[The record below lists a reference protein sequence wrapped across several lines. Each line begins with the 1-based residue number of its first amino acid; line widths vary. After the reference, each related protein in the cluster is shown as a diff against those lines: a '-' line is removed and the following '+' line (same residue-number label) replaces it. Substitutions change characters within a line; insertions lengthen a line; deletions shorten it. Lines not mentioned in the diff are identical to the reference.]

1 MLNHI
6 VMTRCQRAK
15 LKTELGP
22 ELNSLLEVQA
32 HPFVLIDANYHIVG
46 ANQAYCDNYGVARE
60 QIIGRRCHEVSH
72 RSAVPCHQNGED
84 CPHQAVFSSG
94 KAHEVIHTHFD
105 RHHRPEYA
113 RIKGYPIFDEIGVRY
128 LGEAVMPIASSD
140 ELNCDEMRMVGSS
153 PAFLHCVEMLS
164 MTAQSEASVLL
175 LGESGVGKEL
185 AAQYLHKRSSRRD
198 KPFVAINCAAI
209 TETMFEDELFG
220 HERGAFTGCIGRK
233 QGLFELA
240 DGGTLFLDEAG
251 EIPLAMQA
259 KLLRVLETGEFR
271 RMGGTETLQANV
283 RIVAATNRN
292 LLEMAES
299 GLYRLDLYY
308 RIAGIDLRLPSLRE
322 RRSDIPA
329 LAEAMLKRITESG
342 APRCKL
348 TDEAVAKLTQHDF
361 PGNVRELRNILL
373 KAVAIC
379 HHSIISADHIVL
391 GSAGMQPV
399 RHVAVT
405 EAVAVLPQAVS
416 DVHQVVSGV
425 PIAELEAKYIA
436 DLLQIH
442 HGHRRNV
449 ADILGISE
457 RTLYRKLKLY
467 GLS

>member
-1 MLNHI
+1 MEKI
-6 VMTRCQRAK
+6 S
-15 LKTELGP
+15 P
-22 ELNSLLEVQA
+22 ELDSLLEVHVQ
-32 HPFVLIDANYHIVG
+32 PFVLIDADYRIVG
-46 ANQAYCDNYGVARE
+46 ANQAYCDNYGLARE
-60 QIIGRRCHEVSH
+60 QIIGQRCHEISH

-94 KAHEVIHTHFD
+94 KEHEVIHTHFD
-105 RHHRPEYA
+105 QYHRPEYA
-113 RIKGYPIFDEIGVRY
+113 RIKGYPIFDKVDVRY
-128 LGEAVMPIASSD
+128 LGETLVPIASPD
-140 ELNCDEMRMVGSS
+140 EMNCDEMRMVGSS

-164 MTAQSEASVLL
+164 LTAQSEASVLL

-185 AAQYLHKRSSRRD
+185 AAQYLHKRSCRRD
-198 KPFVAINCAAI
+198 KPFVSINCASI
-209 TETMFEDELFG
+209 VETMFEDELFG

-240 DGGTLFLDEAG
+240 NGGTLLLDEAG

-259 KLLRVLETGEFR
+259 KLLRVLESGEFR
-271 RMGGTETLQANV
+271 RVGGTEILRADV

-292 LLEMAES
+292 LLELAAS
-299 GLYRLDLYY
+299 GQFRLDLYY

-329 LAEAMLKRITESG
+329 LVDAMLKRITASG
-342 APRCKL
+342 SPRCKL
-348 TDEAVAKLTQHDF
+348 TDDAIDKLTQYDF

-373 KAVAIC
+373 KAVVMC
-379 HHSIISADHIVL
+379 RHGVISAENIIF
-391 GSAGMQPV
+391 GRA
-399 RHVAVT
+399 AAKT
-405 EAVAVLPQAVS
+405 ERRLSTAENAAPLLPHAVS
-416 DVHQVVSGV
+416 DEYPAVSGI
-425 PIAELEAKYIA
+425 PMAELEAKYIT

-442 HGHRRNV
+442 RGHRRNV

>member
-1 MLNHI
+1 
-6 VMTRCQRAK
+6 MTSCQRKK
-15 LKTELGP
+15 LKKLGP
-22 ELNSLLEVQA
+22 ELNSLLEVHA
-32 HPFVLIDANYHIVG
+32 HPFVLIDANYRIVG
-46 ANQAYCDNYGVARE
+46 ANQAYCDNYGMARE
-60 QIIGRRCHEVSH
+60 QIVGQRCHEVSH

-94 KAHEVIHTHFD
+94 KEHEVIHTHFD

-113 RIKGYPIFDEIGVRY
+113 RIKGYPIFDEADVRY
-128 LGEAVMPIASSD
+128 LGEAVMPIVSPD
-140 ELNCDEMRMVGSS
+140 EMNCDEMRMVGSS

-185 AAQYLHKRSSRRD
+185 AAQYLHKRSRRRD

-209 TETMFEDELFG
+209 AETMFEDELFG

-240 DGGTLFLDEAG
+240 NGGTLLLDEAG

-259 KLLRVLETGEFR
+259 KLLRVLESGEFR
-271 RMGGTETLQANV
+271 RVGGTETLRTDV

-299 GLYRLDLYY
+299 GQYRLDLYY

-329 LAEAMLKRITESG
+329 LAEAMLKRITASG
-342 APRCKL
+342 TPRCKL
-348 TDEAVAKLTQHDF
+348 TDDAIAKLTQYDF

-373 KAVAIC
+373 KAVAMC
-379 HHSIISADHIVL
+379 RHSVISADNIVL
-391 GSAGMQPV
+391 GRQAAETDRRLATAEQAAP
-399 RHVAVT
+399 
-405 EAVAVLPQAVS
+405 VLPQAVS
-416 DVHQVVSGV
+416 DVHQAVSGM
-425 PIAELEAKYIA
+425 PIAELEARYIA

-467 GLS
+467 NLS

>member
-1 MLNHI
+1 M
-6 VMTRCQRAK
+6 K
-15 LKTELGP
+15 PKLGP
-22 ELNSLLEVQA
+22 ELTSLLEVHA
-32 HPFVLIDANYHIVG
+32 HPFVMIDANYQIVG
-46 ANQAYCDNYGVARE
+46 ANQAYCDNYGIARE
-60 QIIGRRCHEVSH
+60 QVVGQRCHEVSH

-94 KAHEVIHTHFD
+94 NAHEVIHTHFD

-113 RIKGYPIFDEIGVRY
+113 RIKGYPIFDQVGVRY
-128 LGEAVMPIASSD
+128 LGEAVLPIASPD
-140 ELNCDEMRMVGSS
+140 ELDCDEMRMVGSS

-233 QGLFELA
+233 QGLFEMA

-251 EIPLAMQA
+251 EIPLTMQA

-271 RMGGTETLQANV
+271 RMGGTETLQADV
-283 RIVAATNRN
+283 RIIAATNRN

-299 GLYRLDLYY
+299 GFYRLDLYY

-329 LAEAMLKRITESG
+329 LAETMLKRITRAG
-342 APRCKL
+342 VPRCKL
-348 TDEAVAKLTQHDF
+348 TDDAVAKLMQYDF

-373 KAVAIC
+373 KAVAIS
-379 HHSIISADHIVL
+379 HHSIISAEQIVL
-391 GSAGMQPV
+391 GSAAAQPRPAMV
-399 RHVAVT
+399 EAGAVS
-405 EAVAVLPQAVS
+405 ELPQANS
-416 DVHQVVSGV
+416 DLHQVVSGV

-436 DLLQIH
+436 DLLRIH

-449 ADILGISE
+449 ADILGMSE